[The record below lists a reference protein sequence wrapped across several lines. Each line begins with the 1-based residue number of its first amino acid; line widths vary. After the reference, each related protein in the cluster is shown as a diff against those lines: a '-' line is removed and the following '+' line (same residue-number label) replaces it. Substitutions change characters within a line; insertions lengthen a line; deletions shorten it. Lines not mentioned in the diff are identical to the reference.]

1 MGEIQ
6 RLSVSVLVDGTREK
20 AAPASEEETES
31 SEPVYTPRSAEE
43 LQQIEDIVKGA
54 VGFNA
59 DRGDLIEVQ
68 NLPFQSPLDD
78 VAAGKPSFWERPELF
93 VLLPGISRTL
103 AILLGIS
110 LLIFLVIRPA
120 LKQLTLANIVA
131 ATSAA
136 GGAPGEAG
144 DEVKRLVSDAE
155 RLREQ
160 LSSENPKLVA
170 DTMKQLL
177 RE

>member
-1 MGEIQ
+1 MGGLQ
-6 RLSVSVLVDGTREK
+6 RLSVAVLVDGTWEK
-20 AAPASEEETES
+20 PAAGSEETEP

-43 LQQIEDIVKGA
+43 LTQIGDIVKGA
-54 VGFNA
+54 VGFNPE
-59 DRGDLIEVQ
+59 RGDRIEVQ
-68 NLPFQSPLDD
+68 NLPFRSPLDD
-78 VAAGKPSFWERPELF
+78 VAAGKPPFWERPELF
-93 VLLPGISRTL
+93 ILIPGISRTL
-103 AILLGIS
+103 AILMGIS